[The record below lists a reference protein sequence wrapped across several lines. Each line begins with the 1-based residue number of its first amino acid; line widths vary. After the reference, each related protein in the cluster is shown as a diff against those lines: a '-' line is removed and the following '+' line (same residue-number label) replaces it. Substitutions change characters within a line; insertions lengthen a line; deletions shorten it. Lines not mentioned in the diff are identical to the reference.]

1 MAKLSERRREVH
13 CEALEIAVPKMTKGS
28 AALLTVEDPSI
39 CQDKTLGLAPTAGPV
54 KSTEPWRGTADAV
67 RSPAHVQGEGNAALS
82 LATPSIARP

>member
-1 MAKLSERRREVH
+1 MH

-54 KSTEPWRGTADAV
+54 KSTEA
-67 RSPAHVQGEGNAALS
+67 
-82 LATPSIARP
+82 